1 MLAVHKELIK
11 GIRTTYESLILAN
24 QRIERAEL
32 VQSLRR
38 EVTKYCYLL
47 TGRTPVVL
55 PIIIERS

>member
-11 GIRTTYESLILAN
+11 GIRATYESLILAN